1 MVTVTVEQWA
11 AQNMLRLRA
20 VAQTAVQ
27 DMVRDVQTPR
37 AKGGRLPVDTGFLRN
52 SFASALNST
61 PRGPTKGPEGYRAT
75 DFDMQ
80 PIAATLLQ
88 LNIGDT
94 VTLGWTAVYARAM
107 EYRYAF
113 NRAAVQNW
121 SQYVNAAARKV
132 QREYQR

>member
-1 MVTVTVEQWA
+1 MATATVEQWVSKSQA
-11 AQNMLRLRA
+11 RLRA

-37 AKGGRLPVDTGFLRN
+37 AKGGRMPVVTSFLRN

-61 PRGPTKGPEGYRAT
+61 PRGMTTAPEGYRKT
-75 DFDMQ
+75 EFDMQ

-88 LNIGDT
+88 MRIGDS
-94 VTLGWTAVYARAM
+94 VTLGWTAVYARKM

-113 NRAAVQNW
+113 NRTAVQNW
-121 SQYVNAAARKV
+121 QQYVNAAARKV
-132 QREYQR
+132 MREYSR